1 MAQYILREG
10 QIATADAWTNL
21 TGDGAGGTSSD
32 ITVPQG
38 TRAIKQ
44 IIAVCTGGTTAGAT
58 TYGLKLLGN
67 GLVGT
72 SSHEFCLTSSVL
84 GAGTLTDCNL
94 IRPIVMDV
102 DIPVQGG
109 NQITVQAVPSGADQ
123 GTPECAV
130 TLVFA

>member
-1 MAQYILREG
+1 MAQYILREAQCG
-10 QIATADAWTNL
+10 TADAWTTLN
-21 TGDGAGGTSSD
+21 GDGAGGTSSD

-44 IIAVCTGGTTAGAT
+44 IIAVAAVGTTAGAA
-58 TYGLKLLGN
+58 TYGVKLLGN

-72 SSHEFCLTSSVL
+72 SSHEFALASTAH
-84 GAGTLTDCNL
+84 GAGTITDCNI
-94 IRPIVMDV
+94 IRPLVMDV

-109 NQITVQAVPSGADQ
+109 NQITVQAVMSGADQ
-123 GTPECAV
+123 GTPEVAV